1 MPLFLKGDRCIRV
14 AEAKTMFIQPDC
26 IPCLLKMSLSVMR
39 KLPLEEEVVGKIYAR
54 ILEVPAMRGLC
65 WDLSSPEVIEGIM
78 EKVNRAMGDPD
89 PFFSAKREQNRKI
102 MALYPV
108 FERVVS
114 ESSDP
119 LHTAVKLAIIGNAID
134 FMMSDNS
141 DDIEDF
147 IMESLEGPFPA
158 RGYPAF
164 AEQVK
169 RSKQILYLGD
179 NSGEI
184 VLDRLLIETM
194 KAQYGPEIIFV
205 VRSVPSLNDATRK
218 EAAFVGIDK
227 VATVVENGTAGP
239 VPGTILKRCSEE
251 FRNLFQEADLI
262 ISKGGGNFDSLEGDI
277 KGLRQNTTFLL
288 LSKCYPYA
296 RYFGV
301 PEKQPILANFY
312 YKSRA

>member
-1 MPLFLKGDRCIRV
+1 
-14 AEAKTMFIQPDC
+14 
-26 IPCLLKMSLSVMR
+26 MR

-65 WDLSSPEVIEGIM
+65 WDITSPELIEGIM
-78 EKVNRAMGDPD
+78 EEINRAMGDPD
-89 PFFSAKREQNRKI
+89 PFFSEKREQNSKI

-108 FERVVS
+108 FERVVA

-119 LHTAVKLAIIGNAID
+119 LYTAVKLAIIGNAID

-141 DDIEDF
+141 DRIEDF

-158 RGYPAF
+158 KGYTAF

-194 KAQYGPEIIFV
+194 KAQHGPEILFV

-218 EAAFVGIDK
+218 EAASVGMDK

-251 FRNLFQEADLI
+251 IRDRFQEADLI
-262 ISKGGGNFDSLEGDI
+262 ISKGGGNFDSLEGEI
-277 KGLRQNTTFLL
+277 KGLQQNITFML

-301 PEKQPILANFY
+301 PEKQPILANFFQ
-312 YKSRA
+312 KKGV

>member
-1 MPLFLKGDRCIRV
+1 
-14 AEAKTMFIQPDC
+14 
-26 IPCLLKMSLSVMR
+26 MR

-65 WDLSSPEVIEGIM
+65 WDITSPELIEGIM

-89 PFFSAKREQNRKI
+89 PFFFEKREQNRKI

-108 FERVVS
+108 FERVVA

-119 LHTAVKLAIIGNAID
+119 LYTAVKLAIIGNAID

-141 DDIEDF
+141 DRIEDF

-158 RGYPAF
+158 KGYTAF

-194 KAQYGPEIIFV
+194 IAQHGPEILFV

-218 EAAFVGIDK
+218 EAAFVGMDK

-251 FRNLFQEADLI
+251 IRDRFQEADLI
-262 ISKGGGNFDSLEGDI
+262 ISKGGGNFDSLEGEI
-277 KGLRQNTTFLL
+277 KGLQQNITFML

-301 PEKQPILANFY
+301 PEKQPILANFFQ
-312 YKSRA
+312 KKGVNPNPDKPEKCLK